1 MTEREDSCIAGTKIG
16 GAKAAAT
23 NKARHG
29 ASFYAMIGRKGGQNG
44 NTGGFAANRELARAA
59 GRKAGKIS
67 KRGHTFMHT
76 EGQYN
81 VYIANDTGKVVKYKH
96 GNNYFEGE
104 RGIAR

>member
-1 MTEREDSCIAGTKIG
+1 MAGSKTGGKRAAQTIKERYGEDFYQRIG
-16 GAKAAAT
+16 KLS
-23 NKARHG
+23 N
-29 ASFYAMIGRKGGQNG
+29 ASWEKNGRMPR
-44 NTGGFAANRELARAA
+44 GFAANPELASLA